1 MNNEFLSN
9 REMLEKAI
17 KAIDVG
23 DYKKAANLAH
33 SASIRLTKKALG
45 GIGSSDFW
53 SEENN
58 SQK

>member
-1 MNNEFLSN
+1 MSDFLSN

-17 KAIDVG
+17 KAIDAG
-23 DYKKAANLAH
+23 DYKQAASLAY
-33 SASIRLTKKALG
+33 SVSIRLTKKALG